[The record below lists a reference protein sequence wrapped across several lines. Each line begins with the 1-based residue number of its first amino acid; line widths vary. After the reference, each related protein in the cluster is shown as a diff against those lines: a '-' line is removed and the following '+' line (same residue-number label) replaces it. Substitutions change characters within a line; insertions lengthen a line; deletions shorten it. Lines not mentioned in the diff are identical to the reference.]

1 MATVSTQ
8 GQKCPLRL
16 TILYLLLLY
25 QLCRNTKSS
34 QLVSFPTLGITRH
47 FMEQWHLDTYKHNLK
62 LSGHLKSLKTS
73 TIHYRSTE
81 VVNAWLKNHN
91 KFPKHS
97 NIVSFNLTLI
107 KHLWHVLIVRHIKD
121 VQNKLYQYPP
131 LHNRGVSTVQQK
143 KRKWKTMSEYYSFYH
158 LHILSLTIL
167 CACALLRIH
176 ACLLNLCN
184 SPLLYN

>member
-143 KRKWKTMSEYYSFYH
+143 KKKMKDHVRVLQFLSFTYSFLDY
-158 LHILSLTIL
+158 LVCMCI
-167 CACALLRIH
+167 AE
-176 ACLLNLCN
+176 N
-184 SPLLYN
+184 SCMPVEFMQFPFVI